1 MPKKRRIKKAKV
13 DFISLVPKGANLL
26 RTMYKSA
33 DGHFEL
39 ATLTKDINEQG
50 EIYAVVYAP
59 ELRDHQ
65 GDIASAEVI
74 KEMAYDFAK
83 SGLGIDIRHNE
94 KPLSKDDIF
103 VAESTIIQK
112 GDDRFAGITDY
123 DGNTVDVEGGWG
135 VVLKVEN
142 EDLRKM
148 YREGDWQG
156 VSMGGSMLVVED
168 KDEPLEKEA
177 KSRVERAVERLRSAL
192 GMSPSRSSAYASV
205 TISGDLDMTSE
216 ELAAVLAESNKQL
229 LAELSKTKAPE
240 PENKPE
246 PKVEP
251 VEKALTF
258 TGDPLDEKAV
268 REFEYKVQEAAI
280 KKGIDTTSP
289 ESIKQGAESLRNL
302 RKDFEDLFGEAEETE
317 VKSKK
322 EKPAP
327 SNAPLSKGADDGD
340 SEMAELVKLG
350 KEMAAA
356 VNKQRGF

>member
-26 RTMYKSA
+26 RTMYKA
-33 DGHFEL
+33 DEDGHFEL
-39 ATLTKDINEQG
+39 ATLSKDINEDG
-50 EIYAVVYAP
+50 EIYAVVYSP
-59 ELRDHQ
+59 ELRDAQ

-83 SGLGIDIRHNE
+83 TGLGIDIRHNE

-112 GDDRFAGITDY
+112 GDERFAGITDY
-123 DGNTVDVEGGWG
+123 DDNPVDVTGGWG

-142 EDLRKM
+142 ESLRKM

-156 VSMGGSMLVVED
+156 VSMGGSMLVVPD
-168 KDEPLEKEA
+168 DAEPLEKET

-229 LAELSKTKAPE
+229 LTDLTKAL
-240 PENKPE
+240 KPE
-246 PKVEP
+246 PAPEVTPEPKAEP
-251 VEKALTF
+251 VEKALAF
-258 TGDPLDEKAV
+258 TGDPTDERAV
-268 REFEYKVQEAAI
+268 REFEFKVQESAI
-280 KKGIDTTSP
+280 KKGMDATNP
-289 ESIKQGAESLRNL
+289 ASIKECAESL
-302 RKDFEDLFGEAEETE
+302 
-317 VKSKK
+317 
-322 EKPAP
+322 
-327 SNAPLSKGADDGD
+327 
-340 SEMAELVKLG
+340 
-350 KEMAAA
+350 
-356 VNKQRGF
+356 